1 MTPLA
6 RRTWPRLAAVG
17 LVVLIGLAAHRFGL
31 LARVTDPASLTQSL
45 VELGGWGY
53 VAFVLAYAV
62 FQPFGV
68 PGTAFLMVAPLVW
81 PWPVAFVVSMIGTLL
96 ASVVG
101 FSFARFVARDWV
113 STRIP
118 SRFAKYE
125 RALDQNAFRT
135 VFVLR
140 FVFWMPP
147 MLHAFFGVSKVRFW
161 THFWGSFVGY
171 LVPVLVMSYFG
182 KRFFEFV
189 KGTPVE
195 VWIALAAAFVIVVV
209 GYVVVARRRC
219 ASPRPESAP

>member
-1 MTPLA
+1 MPSPA
-6 RRTWPRLAAVG
+6 RRTWPKFAAVG
-17 LVVLIGLAAHRFGL
+17 LVVVVGLVAHRLGVL
-31 LARVTDPASLTQSL
+31 ERVADPTTLTQTL
-45 VELGGWGY
+45 VDLGAWGY
-53 VAFVLAYAV
+53 LAFVLAYAV

-81 PWPVAFVVSMIGTLL
+81 SWPVAFVVSMTGTLL

-118 SRFAKYE
+118 KRFVKYE
-125 RALDQNAFRT
+125 RALDEHAFRT

-147 MLHAFFGVSKVRFW
+147 MLHAFFGVSNVRFW

-171 LVPVLVMSYFG
+171 LVPVFVMSYFG

-189 KGTPVE
+189 KNTPVE
-195 VWIALAAAFVIVVV
+195 VWIAIAAALVVGVV
-209 GYVVVARRRC
+209 GYVVVARRRRE
-219 ASPRPESAP
+219 STPERAP